1 MVFSK
6 VEVNL
11 KRLLEAAPRQQNQA
25 KLVHYITTARELLEQ
40 LGAEITPEGISSISK
55 AKLSEYSEKIEALAA
70 TLASL
75 VPENENLVD
84 QSREQDNSYER
95 EREKVGSPISLSSGL
110 RRRSTAQMEVGPSSH
125 ERKEKDTGAPIKL
138 DAEAQAHIE
147 KHRKLQEDLTDEMVD
162 LARQLKE
169 SSLLMNQSVQ
179 DTEKIL
185 DSTERAVEHSLA
197 STGRATARASE
208 VYSLASKTTCF
219 QWLLIFLMTC
229 MFVMVVLLIR
239 IT

>member
-1 MVFSK
+1 MRLNK

-11 KRLLEAAPRQQNQA
+11 RRLLEAAPRQQNQA
-25 KLVHYITTARELLEQ
+25 KLVHYVTTARELLEQ
-40 LGAEITPEGISSISK
+40 LGAETTPEGISSVSK

-70 TLASL
+70 RLAAP
-75 VPENENLVD
+75 VPENEKPVVECTKEEISD
-84 QSREQDNSYER
+84 EIA
-95 EREKVGSPISLSSGL
+95 KVESPVSLSSGL
-110 RRRSTAQMEVGPSSH
+110 RRRSSAHQ
-125 ERKEKDTGAPIKL
+125 ERKGDVGAPIKL

-147 KHRKLQEDLTDEMVD
+147 KHRKLQEDLTDEMVE

-169 SSLLMNQSVQ
+169 SSLMMNQSVQ
-179 DTEKIL
+179 ETEKIL

-197 STGRATARASE
+197 STGRATSRAAE

-219 QWLLIFLMTC
+219 QWLLIFVMTC

>member
-1 MVFSK
+1 MHF
-6 VEVNL
+6 
-11 KRLLEAAPRQQNQA
+11 QY
-25 KLVHYITTARELLEQ
+25 YIFFMQ
-40 LGAEITPEGISSISK
+40 
-55 AKLSEYSEKIEALAA
+55 
-70 TLASL
+70 
-75 VPENENLVD
+75 PENENLVD

-185 DSTERAVEHSLA
+185 DSTERAVEH
-197 STGRATARASE
+197 
-208 VYSLASKTTCF
+208 
-219 QWLLIFLMTC
+219 
-229 MFVMVVLLIR
+229 
-239 IT
+239 

>member
-11 KRLLEAAPRQQNQA
+11 RRLLEAAPRQQNQA

-40 LGAEITPEGISSISK
+40 LGAEITPEGISSVSK

-84 QSREQDNSYER
+84 ESREQDSSSY

-125 ERKEKDTGAPIKL
+125 QRKETDTGAPIKL

>member
-1 MVFSK
+1 M
-6 VEVNL
+6 EVNL
-11 KRLLEAAPRQQNQA
+11 RRLLEAAPRQHNQA
-25 KLVHYITTARELLEQ
+25 KLIHYVTTARELLEQ
-40 LGAEITPEGISSISK
+40 LGAETTPEGISSISK

-70 TLASL
+70 RLAAS
-75 VPENENLVD
+75 VPENEKPVVE
-84 QSREQDNSYER
+84 SRDEISNEKEKAENST
-95 EREKVGSPISLSSGL
+95 SLSSGL
-110 RRRSTAQMEVGPSSH
+110 RRRSTAHAEAEPSH
-125 ERKEKDTGAPIKL
+125 HDRKEDIGAPIKL

-169 SSLLMNQSVQ
+169 SSLMMNQSVQ
-179 DTEKIL
+179 ATEKVL

-197 STGRATARASE
+197 STGRANSRAAE
-208 VYSLASKTTCF
+208 VYSLTSKTTCF
-219 QWLLIFLMTC
+219 QWLLILMMTC